1 MKLCGDAGLVR
12 VRLRC
17 GQAFA
22 KLCNFLVASSTA
34 ANFRSTAGCG
44 HEAPLKRKRVEIS
57 GSRTCKQNSCGLLLA
72 NYRLHASY
80 AQSRAGS
87 GLRLRLQSLASF
99 GESRL

>member
-22 KLCNFLVASSTA
+22 KLCNFLVAGSTA
-34 ANFRSTAGCG
+34 ANFRPTAGCG
-44 HEAPLKRKRVEIS
+44 HEAPLKRKRVKIS
-57 GSRTCKQNSCGLLLA
+57 GSRTCKPNSSRLRTL

-80 AQSRAGS
+80 AQSRAGREFGCVSKVLPVS
-87 GLRLRLQSLASF
+87 G
-99 GESRL
+99 